1 MIKNNIING
10 ECAGGNSDNFITFT
24 KRSTRHLL
32 NNSSYLTTEYN
43 KRESNKENPHEF
55 THSYCKRKKKRN
67 GLSKQNHPLFSLL
80 LKSWIKKPTRV
91 LARATQLG
99 FLRTKHKISFINVIY
114 LLLLLEYVTL
124 DHLRLT
130 ATFKWI

>member
-1 MIKNNIING
+1 MG

-55 THSYCKRKKKRN
+55 THSYCKRKKKER
-67 GLSKQNHPLFSLL
+67 LIKT
-80 LKSWIKKPTRV
+80 KSSPV
-91 LARATQLG
+91 
-99 FLRTKHKISFINVIY
+99 FIV
-114 LLLLLEYVTL
+114 
-124 DHLRLT
+124 
-130 ATFKWI
+130 A